1 MALYGKIFSVFKN
14 SVLNLLKNSKTET
27 ARATHS
33 LTSRHRLILTGTP
46 IQNHVSELWALFEF
60 LMPGY
65 LNSET
70 VFWAT
75 YGKSIVKS
83 QSPGANSTQ
92 IHDGHNAL
100 KKLHQTVLPFILRR
114 EKSAV
119 LVDLPAK
126 VITDYRCSMAPFQ
139 AKLYTHFASRDDVQV
154 VMKKLD
160 RIVASDG
167 DIDLQKVG
175 GGSILKALLYLRLIC
190 THPCLVVERLDY
202 ENLAKAVDES
212 SSATLGYIPLENL
225 DASGKFVALND
236 LLRSARICTSSEL
249 IAADNDTSSIFASAH
264 TASSNICDGSDDEKI
279 GEAKD
284 EDSFDRGGID
294 IMEETGTSKCLI
306 FAQFTQ
312 SLDILE
318 RFLLNSHM
326 PSLRYLRLDG
336 RVPATQRGEIAQRFN
351 EDSSIRL
358 LLLTTKVGGLGLNL
372 TSADTVIFLESDYN
386 PHVDLQA
393 MDRVHRLG
401 QTKSVN
407 VYRLVT
413 SNSIE
418 EKIMQIQKVKMAMSD
433 AIVNTENSSMFSIG
447 TDRLLDL
454 FSVEGDKTIERKE
467 TEDDADFLEEQYSSL
482 SVEGFLGGRNSA

>member
-1 MALYGKIFSVFKN
+1 MNMEYAHTISLF
-14 SVLNLLKNSKTET
+14 LLLHFFLLTLSFAAT

-33 LTSRHRLILTGTP
+33 LTSMHKLILTGTP
-46 IQNHVSELWALFEF
+46 IQNHISELWALFEF

-70 VFWAT
+70 AFWAS
-75 YGKSIVKS
+75 YGKDIVKS

-126 VITDYRCSMAPFQ
+126 IITDYACTMAPFQ
-139 AKLYTHFASRDDVQV
+139 AKLYNQFASRNDVRI

-160 RIVASDG
+160 QISSSDG
-167 DIDLQKVG
+167 EIDTQILG
-175 GGSILKALLYLRLIC
+175 GGSVLKALLHLRLIC
-190 THPCLVVERLDY
+190 THPSLVIKQLDS
-202 ENLAKAVDES
+202 EHSAEDLLRVDES
-212 SSATLGYIPLENL
+212 SLSMHLENF
-225 DASGKFVALND
+225 DASGKLIALND

-249 IAADNDTSSIFASAH
+249 TAADNDTSSIFAAARMSRD
-264 TASSNICDGSDDEKI
+264 ICDGSDDEKI
-279 GEAKD
+279 GEVKND
-284 EDSFDRGGID
+284 ESSVGDGID
-294 IMEETGTSKCLI
+294 TSMEEISTSKCLI
-306 FAQFTQ
+306 FAQYTQ
-312 SLDILE
+312 SLDTLE
-318 RFLLNSHM
+318 RLLFKPHM

-336 RVPATQRGEIAQRFN
+336 RVPAVKRGEIAQRFN
-351 EDSSIRL
+351 TDSSIRV

-386 PHVDLQA
+386 PHADLQA

-413 SNSIE
+413 RNSIE
-418 EKIMQIQKVKMAMSD
+418 EKIMHIQKVKKSMSD

-454 FSVEGDKTIERKE
+454 FSVEGDRN
-467 TEDDADFLEEQYSSL
+467 TEKNEMGDDACHLEQQYSSL
-482 SVEGFLGGRNSA
+482 SVEGFLSGMNST